1 MYTGVREYSNN
12 CRHLL
17 WLNYVCYVYETWN
30 FISII
35 MGLDDRDYI
44 SEVWN
49 KFIVI
54 DVLFHEGYKTLMS
67 PLHFTTY

>member
-1 MYTGVREYSNN
+1 M
-12 CRHLL
+12 
-17 WLNYVCYVYETWN
+17 CYVYESWN

-54 DVLFHEGYKTLMS
+54 DVLFHEGYKTLVS